1 MATTV
6 VAPVSNSISLA
17 SKYLPL
23 LDEVYKKE
31 ACSAILDTP
40 AARVNWVGANA
51 VNIMKLSTVGLGTY
65 DRNAGY
71 VPGDTTGA
79 WETKTINVD
88 RGRSYQVDYLDNEES
103 LSLIVGNLLGE
114 VERVQIIPEIDAYR
128 FAKLAGTAS
137 IDGTTGSIVVGTT
150 DVGAL
155 ISDAEA
161 SMDDNEVPAEGRLL
175 FVSPKTYNALKR
187 NIERRIINDEKNVN
201 YAVEYYDD
209 MRIIKVPQ
217 ARFYTAVT
225 LNAPTAHDGAG
236 GFTATGEKINFMIV
250 HPSAVLQVMKHYAP
264 RMFTPEQNI
273 EADAYR
279 LNIRYAGD
287 TFVLD
292 NKVKG
297 IYLHAEAAATTE

>member
-6 VAPVSNSISLA
+6 VAPVSNSIALA

-51 VNIMKLSTVGLGTY
+51 VNIMKLSAVGLGTY

-71 VPGDTTGA
+71 VPGDTTGV
-79 WETKTINVD
+79 WEMHTIEVD

-103 LSLIVGNLLGE
+103 LGLVVGNLLGE
-114 VERVQIIPEIDAYR
+114 VERVNIIPELDAYR
-128 FAKLAGTAS
+128 FAKLAGTTG
-137 IDGTTGSIVVGTT
+137 IDGTTGTITVGTT

-161 SMDDNEVPAEGRLL
+161 SMDDNEVPTEGRIL
-175 FVSPKTYNALKR
+175 FVSPKCYNALKR
-187 NIERRIINDEKNVN
+187 NIERRIINSESNVN
-201 YAVEYYDD
+201 YTVEYFDD
-209 MRIIKVPQ
+209 MRIIRVPQ
-217 ARFYTAVT
+217 PRFNTAVT
-225 LNAPTAHDGAG
+225 LNAPTAHNGAG
-236 GFTATGEKINFMIV
+236 GYTATGDDINFMIV

-264 RMFTPEQNI
+264 RLFTPEQNI

-297 IYLHAEAAATTE
+297 IYLHAECK